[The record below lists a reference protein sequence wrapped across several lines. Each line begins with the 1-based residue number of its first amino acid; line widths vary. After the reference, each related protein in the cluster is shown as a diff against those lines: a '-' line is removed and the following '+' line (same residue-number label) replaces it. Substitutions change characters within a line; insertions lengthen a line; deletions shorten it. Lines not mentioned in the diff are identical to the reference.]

1 MIGTAIVLIPPLVI
15 IMLVLMT
22 RRVIPSLGVGIIL
35 SMRIFI
41 SNPNRNTILHLFY
54 EEGELATGN
63 HYVIGFLILL
73 GVMAGMIHLLGG
85 GMVFG
90 NFAARKLHSKR
101 QVTTGTAF
109 FGRK

>member
-41 SNPNRNTILHLFY
+41 SDPNRNIPLFIY
-54 EEGELATGN
+54 L
-63 HYVIGFLILL
+63 
-73 GVMAGMIHLLGG
+73 M
-85 GMVFG
+85 
-90 NFAARKLHSKR
+90 RKEN
-101 QVTTGTAF
+101 
-109 FGRK
+109 